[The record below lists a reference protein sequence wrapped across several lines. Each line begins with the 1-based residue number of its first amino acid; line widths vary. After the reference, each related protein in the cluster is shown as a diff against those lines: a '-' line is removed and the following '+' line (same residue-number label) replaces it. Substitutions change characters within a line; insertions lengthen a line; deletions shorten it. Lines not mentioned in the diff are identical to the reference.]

1 MWSRDTSLQRLC
13 LRASWIDTKKVIAGL
28 ELLAGVVAFFLLGK
42 LRNMCRTFLP
52 VDNEAA
58 RASLISMNSSVS
70 SHRMLLRCLSQFL
83 AKHSACIH
91 LDCQSTIQFES
102 SRRTFS
108 HEGGTV
114 NPKRFYDDGNPMES
128 CRGIDVRAR
137 VKAKDGKDQRT
148 CMHTQGKVPCGF
160 FECELNCTVP
170 FPLEEHHLGLPRGQK
185 GRSSAVLGLAEMCK
199 CNNKIW
205 NDRMQW

>member
-1 MWSRDTSLQRLC
+1 MFIAAALEANDELGSLGLVVYWMVDSNVIKRYFFADIAPPRVMNLFQK
-13 LRASWIDTKKVIAGL
+13 DTKKVIAGL

-91 LDCQSTIQFES
+91 LDCQSTIQF
-102 SRRTFS
+102 
-108 HEGGTV
+108 
-114 NPKRFYDDGNPMES
+114 
-128 CRGIDVRAR
+128 
-137 VKAKDGKDQRT
+137 
-148 CMHTQGKVPCGF
+148 
-160 FECELNCTVP
+160 
-170 FPLEEHHLGLPRGQK
+170 
-185 GRSSAVLGLAEMCK
+185 
-199 CNNKIW
+199 
-205 NDRMQW
+205 